1 MPPPADVPYFVE
13 RSAGVLKN
21 LEPFFPVLILFGLMA
36 MALVSLAI
44 RVWRDKEY
52 FGEVTIAWTLP
63 LLGMLGFLIGA
74 AYPYFRFFNATLA
87 PLLLATIGLSLI
99 LAWGWRARR
108 RLTIVAPVVA
118 IAAVAFVLFSWWAGG
133 STAPRRRWW
142 AASASRAPAG
152 QTAPAR
158 G

>member
-1 MPPPADVPYFVE
+1 M
-13 RSAGVLKN
+13 LKN

-118 IAAVAFVLFSWWAGG
+118 IAAVAFVLFSLVGPGLYGSEAPVVGG
-133 STAPRRRWW
+133 FGEQG
-142 AASASRAPAG
+142 PAG